1 MRKSFRAFVSAV
13 FIGTAFAG
21 IVLSVVFSIVSFAQ
35 PATASELQAKILV
48 VGGTHFNPAKYQKI
62 AVILK
67 EHHIGVTITDKDKL
81 ASESIIKELSQYD
94 LVLFDVYSARMAK
107 KDFGQFKANLKELP
121 KLKAISLNWFT
132 EDGILQN
139 ANVQQAKA
147 INNYIANG
155 SQVNFDRVSD
165 YFAKLL
171 LPVKQ
176 TQDIAWPKA
185 AFVYPKQGIY
195 HPDSENIYTS
205 LSDYLAVKP
214 LKPGQSMIGIAFN
227 RSDIEREHK
236 HVLDSLIRGI
246 EAKGH
251 QVIAFYYRG
260 FESQG
265 GGGSLITLNE
275 GVIVDNIINFKS
287 IHMASARRIEY
298 EKLGKP
304 IIQVLQYRSG
314 DQNTWEKDSQ
324 GLSATMTPFYL
335 TLPEGAGVID
345 PIVISA
351 KGKEPNGMESAVP
364 QVIDYQLDS
373 LVNRAI
379 NLAQLAKKD
388 NKDKKVA
395 VMVWNY
401 PAGERNVGASFLNV
415 PRSLAKISRLLAEN
429 DYIVEPKDDQ
439 FFIDNAA
446 KILRPFYRE
455 YQLDELL
462 KEDLAELMPLTTY
475 LAWYNKLPPY
485 LRDDIEAKWGKPDN
499 GFMQIQHQGET
510 HFIIPRIRVGNL
522 IVMRQPPRSDSI
534 AAEKKVYH
542 SRIVPIN
549 HNYLAA
555 YLYLKRSVGIDALV
569 HLGTHGTQEYLTGKE
584 RGLSVYDAGM
594 LAVGDVPV
602 IYPFIMDDVG
612 EAMQTKRRGRAVVIA
627 HLTPPFAASGLQQDF
642 SAMHDLMHNYNS
654 MDQGQ
659 VKNATRDKIIS
670 QCLELSLC
678 EDIGWNTEK
687 ALTNFSQFEVEL
699 HDYMSELAGELQPLG
714 LHTLA
719 IQQDKLHTLST
730 ITQMLGQGY
739 IEQAKKIEFP
749 LLTTNNVDDAE
760 AEIHDITKQP
770 SIALID
776 QFGVKTLQKYLFD
789 ANEAVPESIADFIE
803 QAKQYHQGFIEQA
816 EGKNFLKAL
825 AGQYVPVKN
834 GGDPVRNPAALPSGS
849 NLYGF
854 DPAKLPSKEA
864 YQAGSKLLSQAI
876 TLYHEKH
883 GSYPD
888 KMAFSLWSIE
898 AMRHHGVLES
908 QLMAAMGIR
917 PIWDKYGY
925 VKGTEIIDYKE
936 LRRPR
941 IDVVVSATSLYRDA
955 FPNVMLLLAE
965 AIDKVARL
973 KEPYNHLYKNSQQL
987 VSELTAQG
995 IEENQADKLSTMRV
1009 FSNESGNYG
1018 SGLAGSTMKSQS
1030 WEKDEKL
1037 ADLYLDRMGYAFGK
1051 DSKDWGIKPIEG
1063 LKLYDKVL
1071 SGTDIAVLSRS
1082 SNVYGMLSSDDP
1094 FQYLGGIS
1102 LAVRKID
1109 GKSPELMIAN
1119 LRNPK
1124 GIKVEQANRFL
1135 GRELKTR
1142 SLHVRWVKEMQDEG
1156 YSGAIAMLARIN
1168 NFWGWQVMDPNI
1180 VTESQW
1186 QQLYEVYVQDKL
1198 DVGINEWF
1206 DKVHPE
1212 AQAQLIERML
1222 ESIRKEY
1229 WQASE
1234 QVTKALL
1241 ERYLALASSTD
1252 IVSYNEKFNEF
1263 SADKAL
1269 GFGLTAL
1276 LPATM
1281 LKAKAKAKAKQK
1293 MQAAT
1298 QPKNV
1303 NQQVA
1308 GMKLEEQKQQSEAAE
1323 TDWSRYYPVI
1333 ILIVIFMLGFL
1344 SNFGRLNLQHKKT
1357 NVFGGGG

>member
-1 MRKSFRAFVSAV
+1 MKKSLRSYISAIFICTVIACIVISAV
-13 FIGTAFAG
+13 F
-21 IVLSVVFSIVSFAQ
+21 SITSFAQ
-35 PATASELQAKILV
+35 QTAENKLLAKILV
-48 VGGTHFNPAKYQKI
+48 VGGSHFNPAKYQQI
-62 AVILK
+62 TSVLVN
-67 EHHIGVTITDKDKL
+67 HHIELTITNKDKL
-81 ASESIIKELSQYD
+81 AAENVTKKLSQYD
-94 LVLFDVYSARMAK
+94 LVLFDVYSTRMAK
-107 KDFGQFKANLKELP
+107 KDFGQFKIS
-121 KLKAISLNWFT
+121 LKALPALKALALNWFT
-132 EDGILQN
+132 DDGILQN
-139 ANVQQAKA
+139 INVQQAQA
-147 INNYIANG
+147 INDYISNG
-155 SQVNFDRVSD
+155 SKVNFDRISD
-165 YFAKLL
+165 YLAKVILTA
-171 LPVKQ
+171 KQ
-176 TQDIAWPKA
+176 SQDISWPKA

-195 HPDSENIYTS
+195 HPDGENIYTS

-214 LKPGQSMIGIAFN
+214 IKSGKSMIGIAFN
-227 RSDIEREHK
+227 RSDIEREQK
-236 HVLDSLIRGI
+236 QVLDSLIRGI

-251 QVIAFYYRG
+251 NVLAFYYSG

-265 GGGSLITLNE
+265 VVSSLITLDE
-275 GVIVDNIINFKS
+275 KIVVDNIINFKS
-287 IHMASARRIEY
+287 IHMASARRVEY

-304 IIQVLQYRSG
+304 VIQVLQYRSG
-314 DQNTWEKDSQ
+314 DQSTWEKDNQ

-351 KGKEPNGMESAVP
+351 KGKDPKDMGVTTP

-379 NLAQLAKKD
+379 NLAQLAKKG

-415 PRSLAKISRLLAEN
+415 PRSLAKISKLLAEN
-429 DYIVEPKDDQ
+429 DYQIKPKDDQ

-446 KILRPFYRE
+446 KILKPFYRE

-462 KEDLAELMPLTTY
+462 KEDLAELMPLSTY
-475 LAWYNKLPPY
+475 LTWYNELPRY
-485 LRDDIEAKWGKPDN
+485 LRNDIEAKWGKPDN
-499 GFMQIQHQGET
+499 GFMQTQHQGET
-510 HFIIPRIRVGNL
+510 HFIIPRIRIGNL

-534 AAEKKVYH
+534 SAEKKVYH

-555 YLYLKRSVGIDALV
+555 YLYLKRSIGIDALV

-584 RGLSVYDAGM
+584 RALSVYDAGM

-642 SAMHDLMHNYNS
+642 SAMHDLMHNYDS

-670 QCLELSLC
+670 QCIALSLC

-687 ALTNFSQFEVEL
+687 ALANFSQFEVEL
-699 HDYMSELAGELQPLG
+699 HDYMSELASELQPLG

-730 ITQMLGQGY
+730 IAQMLGEEF
-739 IEQAKKIEFP
+739 IEQAKKIE
-749 LLTTNNVDDAE
+749 LTSLTNNDSDNT
-760 AEIHDITKQP
+760 EIATQDITKQP

-789 ANEAVPESIADFIE
+789 SNNPAPENIASFIE
-803 QAKQYHQGFIEQA
+803 QAKLYHKGFKEQA
-816 EGKNFLKAL
+816 EGQNFLKAL
-825 AGQYVPVKN
+825 SGQYVPVKN

-854 DPAKLPSKEA
+854 DPAKLPTKEA
-864 YQAGSKLLSQAI
+864 YQTGTELLMQSI
-876 TLYHEKH
+876 NLYHKKH
-883 GSYPD
+883 GKFPD

-925 VKGTEIIDYKE
+925 VKGTEIIEYQE

-965 AIDKVARL
+965 AIDKIARL
-973 KEPYNHLYKNSQQL
+973 KEPYNHLYQNSQQL
-987 VSELTAQG
+987 VNELKAQG

-1018 SGLAGSTMKSQS
+1018 SGLAGATMKSQS
-1030 WEKDEKL
+1030 WQQDDKL
-1037 ADLYLDRMGYAFGK
+1037 ASLYLDRMGYAFGK
-1051 DSKDWGIKPIEG
+1051 DVEDWGVKPVEG

-1124 GIKVEQANRFL
+1124 GIKVEQASRFL

-1142 SLHVRWVKEMQDEG
+1142 SLHLRWVKEMQDEG
-1156 YSGAIAMLARIN
+1156 YSGAIAMLSRIN

-1180 VTESQW
+1180 VTENQW
-1186 QQLYEVYVQDKL
+1186 QQLFEVYVQDKL
-1198 DVGINEWF
+1198 DVDINEWF

-1222 ESIRKEY
+1222 ETIRKEY
-1229 WQASE
+1229 WQASDE
-1234 QVTKALL
+1234 VTEELL
-1241 ERYLALASSTD
+1241 TRYLALANSTD
-1252 IVSYNEKFNEF
+1252 IVSYNDKFNEF
-1263 SADKAL
+1263 SANKAL

-1281 LKAKAKAKAKQK
+1281 LKAKAV
-1293 MQAAT
+1293 T
-1298 QPKNV
+1298 QSQSAS
-1303 NQQVA
+1303 QQVS
-1308 GMKLEEQKQQSEAAE
+1308 GMKLEEQNQQSETME
-1323 TDWSRYYPVI
+1323 TDWSRYYPII
-1333 ILIVIFMLGFL
+1333 ILIVIFILGFL
-1344 SNFGRLNLQHKKT
+1344 SNFIRLNLKNKNKQIEASS
-1357 NVFGGGG
+1357 